1 MRSTTRFKF
10 LALLI
15 FGVNATMSGAFAGGG
30 ITLGYVTGN
39 TYLTLD
45 DNSRMGWLIGAMDG
59 IMAEDISVKSPPNGT
74 WLGNCLDGLSKE
86 QIKAIFE
93 KELQTKPETWHTPA
107 AFIFRNQLFKFC
119 AARK

>member
-1 MRSTTRFKF
+1 MHPTTRFKF

-15 FGVNATMSGAFAGGG
+15 LGATATSSGAFAA
-30 ITLGYVTGN
+30 TLGYVTGN

-59 IMAEDISVKSPPNGT
+59 IMAEDFSANSRPNEP
-74 WLGNCLDGLSKE
+74 WLGNCINGFSKE

-93 KELQTKPETWHTPA
+93 KELQAKPEAWHAPA
-107 AFIFRNQLFKFC
+107 ALIFRGQLFKFC